1 MYDKIHY
8 KKKKRYDC
16 IHHSQ
21 DMETTYVSINRGM
34 DEEDMVRVHNG
45 ILLSHRRS
53 EVRTFV
59 ATLRDLE
66 VVILSETS
74 QTETDTT

>member
-1 MYDKIHY
+1 M
-8 KKKKRYDC
+8 
-16 IHHSQ
+16 
-21 DMETTYVSINRGM
+21 SINRGM
-34 DEEDMVRVHNG
+34 DEEDMVHVHNG